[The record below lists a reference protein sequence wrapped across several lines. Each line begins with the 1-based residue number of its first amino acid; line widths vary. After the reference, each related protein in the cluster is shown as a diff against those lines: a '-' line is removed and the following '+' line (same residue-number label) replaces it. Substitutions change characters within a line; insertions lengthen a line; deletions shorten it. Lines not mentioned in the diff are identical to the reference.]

1 MDTPYHPEP
10 LDILRH
16 WLNGTVSHAERQD
29 TCTVLCMDY
38 RYGPAFDG
46 CYNVENAGPRYTD
59 SARSIDYMLRLK
71 GQEAFN
77 VLFWLTHNGMC
88 GCSRV
93 ETYSAD
99 PEVVEPHTATTRRVE
114 VGKLLAADSE
124 YSLLHNAVRRGHL
137 VVLSG
142 HVDVTTPAH
151 SVHFLVSE
159 TNQLL
164 RNAGLPALPD
174 EFQDQTH
181 ALSQIS
187 AME

>member
-1 MDTPYHPEP
+1 MNAEYHDEP

-16 WLNGTVSHAERQD
+16 WLNGTVSDTERQD

-38 RYGPAFDG
+38 RYGRAFDG
-46 CYNVENAGPRYTD
+46 CYQIENAGPRYTD

-71 GQEAFN
+71 GRDAFN

-99 PEVVEPHTATTRRVE
+99 PGVVEPHTAMTRRTE
-114 VGKLLAADSE
+114 LSKLLALESE
-124 YSLLHNAVRRGHL
+124 YSLLHNAVLRGHL
-137 VVLSG
+137 VVLGG

-151 SVHFLVSE
+151 SVRFLVRE
-159 TNQLL
+159 TNEILE
-164 RNAGLPALPD
+164 ASGLPRLPD
-174 EFQDQTH
+174 EFTDESH
-181 ALSQIS
+181 VLSEIS
-187 AME
+187 AMV